1 MFPRIYSR
9 EFTMGFAQRLAAL
22 RKERN
27 LTQQALADKAD
38 MHIVQICRYETG
50 KAEPTLE
57 AIRKITLALHVRAD
71 ALIFEDHERGPDDE
85 LRLQFEALSHFT
97 TEEKAVAR
105 SVLESLIIKHAA
117 HQFSRPPA
125 RTG

>member
-1 MFPRIYSR
+1 
-9 EFTMGFAQRLAAL
+9 
-22 RKERN
+22 
-27 LTQQALADKAD
+27 